1 MTMKRLLISIIL
13 TLSALNA
20 GAQRLYVATDKSC
33 YLAGEMIG
41 CSAFCSP
48 GPPVACLEL
57 VSAEGSAAQG
67 KIALNEGRGAGT
79 LAIPFD
85 TPTGNYRL
93 VSYLPGQTPDA
104 SAGPVLSIF
113 NTLCTDRVKGGVEVV
128 ERSAAAPVSSQSGYG
143 FAVDIVRDSLV
154 IRNTSGSDVSFCLS
168 LYREDSLQGAARS
181 SIASFKPSP
190 AREGSYVETISG
202 WVRGSGLAERVILAV
217 PGSKT
222 DCCQAET
229 APDGSFC
236 ARTETIYGDVDLV
249 CIPVE
254 GEHCYVE
261 IDSPFCSPAAGA
273 LPKLEIFRAM
283 EGDLLRRHAAML
295 RKAAMDTLSVS
306 LPMRREHFFLEREC
320 RSYILDDYTRFPTM
334 EEVFVEL
341 IPEVKMRRRSGKV
354 HIYALMEKSV
364 TDGIPRWGDAVVMI
378 DGVPV
383 PDQGLIESYDPALIK
398 RIDIYPYQYQLG
410 GPVFDGV
417 INLVTFKGNMPGL
430 LFDESVRIYS
440 YHGCS
445 APVSMSGSET
455 FFWHPL
461 SELPAGGSLS
471 IPLPQAAA
479 GLCCTLSLEGLTTGG
494 SAVYFRKT
502 FCR

>member
-1 MTMKRLLISIIL
+1 MKRLLISLIL
-13 TLSALNA
+13 TLSALSA
-20 GAQRLYVATDKSC
+20 GAQELYVATDKSC

-202 WVRGSGLAERVILAV
+202 WVKGSGLAERVIIAV

-236 ARTETIYGDVDLV
+236 ARTETIYG
-249 CIPVE
+249 
-254 GEHCYVE
+254 
-261 IDSPFCSPAAGA
+261 
-273 LPKLEIFRAM
+273 
-283 EGDLLRRHAAML
+283 
-295 RKAAMDTLSVS
+295 
-306 LPMRREHFFLEREC
+306 
-320 RSYILDDYTRFPTM
+320 
-334 EEVFVEL
+334 
-341 IPEVKMRRRSGKV
+341 
-354 HIYALMEKSV
+354 
-364 TDGIPRWGDAVVMI
+364 
-378 DGVPV
+378 
-383 PDQGLIESYDPALIK
+383 
-398 RIDIYPYQYQLG
+398 
-410 GPVFDGV
+410 
-417 INLVTFKGNMPGL
+417 
-430 LFDESVRIYS
+430 
-440 YHGCS
+440 
-445 APVSMSGSET
+445 
-455 FFWHPL
+455 
-461 SELPAGGSLS
+461 
-471 IPLPQAAA
+471 
-479 GLCCTLSLEGLTTGG
+479 
-494 SAVYFRKT
+494 
-502 FCR
+502 